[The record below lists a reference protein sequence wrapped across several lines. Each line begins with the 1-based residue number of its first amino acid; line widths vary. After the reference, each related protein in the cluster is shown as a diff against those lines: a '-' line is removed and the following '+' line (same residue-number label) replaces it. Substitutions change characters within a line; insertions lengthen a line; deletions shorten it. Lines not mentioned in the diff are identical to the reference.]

1 MTDIEPAPII
11 QEPTRLEDEFRFF
24 ETYHKSSWSVNY
36 SFSELIKCNLYDSTT
51 QTTSTGLYTFPNFT
65 QTGWFTYVSWVLTV
79 PKDWYY
85 YTTMNLEVNWWWS
98 SGWASYTLTTWI
110 WLDITM
116 WRPWFVSAN
125 YKENR
130 SNIIQLTKGQTI
142 SFTYTQSNTSTMK
155 WNLTI
160 YEINPLAL
168 IIK

>member
-1 MTDIEPAPII
+1 MTDIKPTEII
-11 QEPTRLEDEFRFF
+11 QEPTRLEDESRFF
-24 ETYHKSSWSVNY
+24 ETYHKSSENVNY

-79 PKDWYY
+79 PKDSYY
-85 YTTMNLEVNWWWS
+85 YITMNLEVAWWAFS
-98 SGWASYTLTTWI
+98 WASYVLTTWV
-110 WLDITM
+110 WLDISI
-116 WRPWFVSAN
+116 WRPQFVNAT
-125 YKENR
+125 YKKNT
-130 SNIIQLTKGQTI
+130 SNILQLTKGQTM
-142 SFTYTQSNTSTMK
+142 SFTYTQTNTTSMK